1 MNKTIEWNEDK
12 WAKFVIAVDKA
23 IDIMDSHYKHED
35 EVLDFKEIWSYT
47 QKRVQKMNTHTFNFW
62 VVKSHMINRMQKVTL
77 ADIKSTDR
85 ELDIYSFS
93 AIIGWWR

>member
-23 IDIMDSHYKHED
+23 IDIMDSHYKHVD

-47 QKRVQKMNTHTFNFW
+47 QKRVQKG
-62 VVKSHMINRMQKVTL
+62 TL
-77 ADIKSTDR
+77 ADIKRADS

-93 AIIGWWR
+93 AMVGWWR